1 MKCDVFKTEINYIK
15 SVEHRKIIENLL
27 NNLPDY
33 FYEIPA
39 SSTGKYHPSFS
50 LGDGGL
56 VRHTKVAVR
65 IAKELLDNNVIGTH
79 SFNNNDKDLI
89 IMALLLHD
97 GFKSGKIKEKYT
109 RFDHPIL
116 ASNYVL
122 ENNELKEDEKK
133 LIANMIASHMGEWN
147 TSDYSDITLPLPSNK
162 YERFVHMCDYL
173 SAKKFLDVKFEQ
185 NEIVE

>member
-1 MKCDVFKTEINYIK
+1 
-15 SVEHRKIIENLL
+15 
-27 NNLPDY
+27 
-33 FYEIPA
+33 
-39 SSTGKYHPSFS
+39 
-50 LGDGGL
+50 
-56 VRHTKVAVR
+56 
-65 IAKELLDNNVIGTH
+65 
-79 SFNNNDKDLI
+79 
-89 IMALLLHD
+89 MALLLHD

-109 RFDHPIL
+109 KFDHPIL

-133 LIANMIASHMGEWN
+133 SIANMIASHMGEWN

>member
-15 SVEHRKIIENLL
+15 DVEHKRIIENLL

-50 LGDGGL
+50 LGNGGL
-56 VRHTKVAVR
+56 VRHTKVAVK
-65 IAKELLDNNVIGTH
+65 IAKVLLDNDTIGTH
-79 SFNNNDKDLI
+79 SFNDNDKDLI

-97 GFKSGKIKEKYT
+97 GFKSGVIKEKYT

-122 ENNELKEDEKK
+122 ECKDLKENEKK
-133 LIANMIASHMGEWN
+133 LIADMISCHMGEWN
-147 TSDYSDITLPLPSNK
+147 TSDYSDITLPLPNNK
-162 YERFVHMCDYL
+162 YQRFVHMCDFL
-173 SAKKFLDVKFEQ
+173 SSKKFLDVKFID
-185 NEIVE
+185 NEIDE

>member
-1 MKCDVFKTEINYIK
+1 MKCDVFKTEISYIK
-15 SVEHRKIIENLL
+15 DLEHKKIIENLL

-50 LGDGGL
+50 LGNMGL

-65 IAKELLDNNVIGTH
+65 IAKELLDNKTIGTH
-79 SFNNNDKDLI
+79 SFNDNDKDLI

-97 GFKSGKIKEKYT
+97 GFKSGITKEKYT

-147 TSDYSDITLPLPSNK
+147 TSDYSDIVLPLPNNK

-173 SAKKFLDVKFEQ
+173 SARKFLDVNFNQ